1 MVQRYDADSQLM
13 LNATKT
19 LGRTSVRLTPMGF
32 GCASVWGKDLI
43 TDEQAQELFE
53 KAFELGI
60 RYFDTGHSYGNAE
73 ERIGKILKTS
83 TVVKR
88 DDIVIS
94 TKFGTRYKDGKLV
107 HDVSV
112 DWIEESVQT
121 SLKRMGI
128 EYLDCLLCH
137 GPRIEDFNEDFM
149 RKMDELKERGLVKA
163 VGANTFDTEVLEYI
177 RDTKCLDY
185 VMLDYN
191 ILRQDREPLI
201 KELYENGIG
210 VIAGS
215 ALGESL
221 WSNRV
226 FRLRQPKDVW
236 YLARAI
242 VKFRNLLIKGRKFRF
257 VNNVEGMTGAQVAL
271 RYVLDNPYVTAA
283 VFGTTTMSHLEDNMK
298 ALSVTIPKDILDKIK
313 NTK

>member
-1 MVQRYDADSQLM
+1 MVQRYDADSQFV
-13 LNATKT
+13 LNDTKT
-19 LGRTSVRLTPMGF
+19 LGKTDVRLTPMGF

-60 RYFDTGHSYGNAE
+60 RYFDTGHSYGNSE
-73 ERIGKILKTS
+73 ERIGRILKTS

-149 RKMDELKERGLVKA
+149 RKMDELKARGLVKA

-236 YLARAI
+236 YLARAV
-242 VKFRNLLIKGRKFRF
+242 VKFKDLLIKGRKYRF
-257 VNNVEGMTGAQVAL
+257 INDVEGMTGAQVAL

-298 ALSVTIPKDILDKIK
+298 ALSVTIPEDVLVKIK